1 MASIEELSRYLL
13 ASERDAARALYN
25 EALALGHAPLRAA
38 ALVYRAGRL
47 AGKEE
52 SKAREKAAYKA
63 LQAARDRIAE
73 LEGAAA
79 AAPEGA
85 DSPTPGEEM
94 EVETHE

>member
-1 MASIEELSRYLL
+1 MPPC
-13 ASERDAARALYN
+13 
-25 EALALGHAPLRAA
+25 GPLRSSTG
-38 ALVYRAGRL
+38 LDGWRER
-47 AGKEE
+47 KK